1 MSSYT
6 FISICNGGNVIH
18 ISPYGAK
25 NCTKE
30 EDFLKSPFS
39 YGEDEYVCVCVL
51 KECLNL
57 EKIGLSLISSFIR
70 TSSKAFST
78 SFSKNSLMIME
89 PSLSLLLV
97 LLSLSPLTMRCAIP
111 MSFCTLQE
119 WGKVFGHHQNFEMND
134 FLPTQPTNYSTN
146 FPL

>member
-1 MSSYT
+1 MVPK
-6 FISICNGGNVIH
+6 IA
-18 ISPYGAK
+18 PK
-25 NCTKE
+25 R

-39 YGEDEYVCVCVL
+39 YEEDEYMCVL

-89 PSLSLLLV
+89 PSLSTYGSS
-97 LLSLSPLTMRCAIP
+97 LSLSPLTTMRCAIP

-134 FLPTQPTNYSTN
+134 FLLNQLSLISTSAE
-146 FPL
+146 

>member
-39 YGEDEYVCVCVL
+39 YEEDEYVCVCFKRVS
-51 KECLNL
+51 E
-57 EKIGLSLISSFIR
+57 
-70 TSSKAFST
+70 
-78 SFSKNSLMIME
+78 
-89 PSLSLLLV
+89 
-97 LLSLSPLTMRCAIP
+97 
-111 MSFCTLQE
+111 
-119 WGKVFGHHQNFEMND
+119 FGENRAQSNI
-134 FLPTQPTNYSTN
+134 
-146 FPL
+146 